1 MLILQIDPVD
11 GCQSY
16 LLKGLSIMKSFLKAF
31 SGRTRSQSPP
41 APMGPRTVSFS
52 VEGADN
58 DPAAIEVTVIQEG
71 DSGIDQRVRLPS
83 NATMQVSTTLNNT
96 KT

>member
-1 MLILQIDPVD
+1 M
-11 GCQSY
+11 
-16 LLKGLSIMKSFLKAF
+16 
-31 SGRTRSQSPP
+31 QSPP

-71 DSGIDQRVRLPS
+71 DSGIDQRVRMPC
-83 NATMQVSTTLNNT
+83 NATMQVSTT
-96 KT
+96 